1 MGSYL
6 YLCEV
11 YHMQCDSNS
20 KRSKWW
26 VYAVLE
32 YFPHWRETEAVT
44 SISCVYLTDIC
55 LQNSPTG
62 TNSNNTLRSVS
73 CIHRDEAEKTACGR
87 ITLSSVCWT
96 VLSCVLLVACNSTVI
111 LSTSWYESEVINM
124 SNFLL
129 KCQCGAST
137 CGLQKRHLPTF
148 LSRRRCFIFA
158 RMILWL
164 VQTIHGRLKL
174 FLQVFTQKLSERE
187 FGTIRINCV
196 CV

>member
-62 TNSNNTLRSVS
+62 TNSKNTLRSVS
-73 CIHRDEAEKTACGR
+73 CIHRDEAEKTACGT

-96 VLSCVLLVACNSTVI
+96 VLSCVLLVACNSSVI

-124 SNFLL
+124 SNVLL

-148 LSRRRCFIFA
+148 YPGDVVLFLRVWFCGLCRRFMDDWRCFSKFSHKSSVNMNSA
-158 RMILWL
+158 PW
-164 VQTIHGRLKL
+164 
-174 FLQVFTQKLSERE
+174 E
-187 FGTIRINCV
+187 
-196 CV
+196 

>member
-62 TNSNNTLRSVS
+62 TNSKNTLRSVS
-73 CIHRDEAEKTACGR
+73 CIHRDEAEKTACGT

-124 SNFLL
+124 SNVLL

-148 LSRRRCFIFA
+148 YPGD
-158 RMILWL
+158 
-164 VQTIHGRLKL
+164 VVL
-174 FLQVFTQKLSERE
+174 FLRVWFCGLCRRFMDDWSCFSKFSHRSSVNMNSAPWE
-187 FGTIRINCV
+187 
-196 CV
+196 

>member
-1 MGSYL
+1 
-6 YLCEV
+6 
-11 YHMQCDSNS
+11 MQCDSNS

-62 TNSNNTLRSVS
+62 TNSKNTLRSVS
-73 CIHRDEAEKTACGR
+73 CIHRDEAEKTACGT

-124 SNFLL
+124 SNVLL

-148 LSRRRCFIFA
+148 YPGD
-158 RMILWL
+158 
-164 VQTIHGRLKL
+164 VVL
-174 FLQVFTQKLSERE
+174 FLRVWFCGLCRRFMDDWSCFSKFSHKSSVNMNSAPWE
-187 FGTIRINCV
+187 
-196 CV
+196 

>member
-62 TNSNNTLRSVS
+62 TNSKNTLRSVS
-73 CIHRDEAEKTACGR
+73 CIHRDEAEKTACGT

-96 VLSCVLLVACNSTVI
+96 VLSCVLLVACNSSVI

-124 SNFLL
+124 SNVLL

-148 LSRRRCFIFA
+148 YPGD
-158 RMILWL
+158 
-164 VQTIHGRLKL
+164 VVL
-174 FLQVFTQKLSERE
+174 FLRVWFCGLCRRFMDDWSCFSKFSHKSSVNMNSAPWE
-187 FGTIRINCV
+187 
-196 CV
+196 

>member
-1 MGSYL
+1 MTVTVN
-6 YLCEV
+6 C
-11 YHMQCDSNS
+11 CR
-20 KRSKWW
+20 RSKWW

-62 TNSNNTLRSVS
+62 TNSKNTLRSVS
-73 CIHRDEAEKTACGR
+73 CIHRDEAEKTACGT
-87 ITLSSVCWT
+87 ITLSSVCWA

-124 SNFLL
+124 SNVLL

>member
-62 TNSNNTLRSVS
+62 TNSKNTLRSVS
-73 CIHRDEAEKTACGR
+73 CIHRDEAEKTACGT

-124 SNFLL
+124 SNVLL

-148 LSRRRCFIFA
+148 YPGN
-158 RMILWL
+158 
-164 VQTIHGRLKL
+164 VVL
-174 FLQVFTQKLSERE
+174 FLRVWFCGLCRRFMDDWSCFSKFSHRSSVNMNSAPWE
-187 FGTIRINCV
+187 
-196 CV
+196 

>member
-62 TNSNNTLRSVS
+62 TNSKNTLRSVS
-73 CIHRDEAEKTACGR
+73 CIHRDEAEKTACGT

-96 VLSCVLLVACNSTVI
+96 VLSCVLLVACNSSVI

-124 SNFLL
+124 SNVLL

-137 CGLQKRHLPTF
+137 CGLQKRYLPTF
-148 LSRRRCFIFA
+148 YPGDVVLFLRVWFCGLCRRFMDDWRCFSKFSHKSSVNVNSA
-158 RMILWL
+158 PW
-164 VQTIHGRLKL
+164 
-174 FLQVFTQKLSERE
+174 E
-187 FGTIRINCV
+187 
-196 CV
+196 

>member
-55 LQNSPTG
+55 LQNSPKC

-124 SNFLL
+124 SNVLL

-148 LSRRRCFIFA
+148 YPGN
-158 RMILWL
+158 
-164 VQTIHGRLKL
+164 VVL
-174 FLQVFTQKLSERE
+174 FLRVWFCGLCRRFMDDWSCFSKFSHRSSVNMNSAPWE
-187 FGTIRINCV
+187 
-196 CV
+196 

>member
-55 LQNSPTG
+55 LQNSPKC

-73 CIHRDEAEKTACGR
+73 CIHRDEAEKTACGT

-111 LSTSWYESEVINM
+111 LSTSWYKSEVINM

-148 LSRRRCFIFA
+148 YPGN
-158 RMILWL
+158 
-164 VQTIHGRLKL
+164 VVL
-174 FLQVFTQKLSERE
+174 FLRVWFCGLCRRFMDDWSCFSKFSHRSSVNMNSAPWE
-187 FGTIRINCV
+187 
-196 CV
+196 

>member
-62 TNSNNTLRSVS
+62 TNSKNTLRSVS
-73 CIHRDEAEKTACGR
+73 CIHRDEAEKTACGT

-111 LSTSWYESEVINM
+111 LSTSSYESEVINM
-124 SNFLL
+124 SNVLL

-137 CGLQKRHLPTF
+137 CGLQKRYLPTF
-148 LSRRRCFIFA
+148 YPGD
-158 RMILWL
+158 
-164 VQTIHGRLKL
+164 VVL
-174 FLQVFTQKLSERE
+174 FLRVWFCGLCRRFMDDWSCFSKFSHKSSVNMNSAPWE
-187 FGTIRINCV
+187 
-196 CV
+196 

>member
-20 KRSKWW
+20 KLLQTKQMMSLCCFRIFSSLKGNCSRYIHQLCLFDWYLPSK
-26 VYAVLE
+26 
-32 YFPHWRETEAVT
+32 F
-44 SISCVYLTDIC
+44 SNGD
-55 LQNSPTG
+55 
-62 TNSNNTLRSVS
+62 TNSKNTLRSVS
-73 CIHRDEAEKTACGR
+73 CIHRDEAEKTACGT

-124 SNFLL
+124 SNVLL

-148 LSRRRCFIFA
+148 YPGDVVLFLRVWFCGLCRRFIDDRRCFSKFSHKSSVNVNSA
-158 RMILWL
+158 PW
-164 VQTIHGRLKL
+164 
-174 FLQVFTQKLSERE
+174 E
-187 FGTIRINCV
+187 
-196 CV
+196 

>member
-1 MGSYL
+1 MMSLCCFRIFSSLKGNWSRYIHQLCLFDWYL
-6 YLCEV
+6 PSKFSNG
-11 YHMQCDSNS
+11 DTNS
-20 KRSKWW
+20 K
-26 VYAVLE
+26 
-32 YFPHWRETEAVT
+32 
-44 SISCVYLTDIC
+44 
-55 LQNSPTG
+55 
-62 TNSNNTLRSVS
+62 NTLRSVS
-73 CIHRDEAEKTACGR
+73 CIHRDEAEKTACGT

-124 SNFLL
+124 SNVLL

>member
-62 TNSNNTLRSVS
+62 TNSKNTLRSVS

-124 SNFLL
+124 SNVLL

-137 CGLQKRHLPTF
+137 CGLQKRYLPTF
-148 LSRRRCFIFA
+148 YPGD
-158 RMILWL
+158 
-164 VQTIHGRLKL
+164 VVL
-174 FLQVFTQKLSERE
+174 FLRVWFCGLCRRFMDDWSCFSKFSHKSSVNMNSAPWE
-187 FGTIRINCV
+187 
-196 CV
+196 

>member
-62 TNSNNTLRSVS
+62 TNSKNTLRSVS
-73 CIHRDEAEKTACGR
+73 CIHRDEAEKTACGT

-124 SNFLL
+124 SNVLL

-137 CGLQKRHLPTF
+137 CGLQKRYLPTF
-148 LSRRRCFIFA
+148 YPGD
-158 RMILWL
+158 
-164 VQTIHGRLKL
+164 VVL
-174 FLQVFTQKLSERE
+174 FLRVWFCGLCRRFMDDWSCFSKFSHKSSVNMNSAPWE
-187 FGTIRINCV
+187 
-196 CV
+196 

>member
-62 TNSNNTLRSVS
+62 TNSKNTLRSVS
-73 CIHRDEAEKTACGR
+73 CIHRDEAEKTACGT

-124 SNFLL
+124 SNVLL

-148 LSRRRCFIFA
+148 YPGD
-158 RMILWL
+158 
-164 VQTIHGRLKL
+164 VVL
-174 FLQVFTQKLSERE
+174 FLRVWFCGLCRRFMDDRSCFSKFSHKSSVNVNSAPWE
-187 FGTIRINCV
+187 
-196 CV
+196 

>member
-55 LQNSPTG
+55 LQNSPKC
-62 TNSNNTLRSVS
+62 TNSKNTLRSVS
-73 CIHRDEAEKTACGR
+73 CIHRDEAEKTACGT

-124 SNFLL
+124 SNVLL

-148 LSRRRCFIFA
+148 YPGD
-158 RMILWL
+158 
-164 VQTIHGRLKL
+164 VVL
-174 FLQVFTQKLSERE
+174 FLRVWFCGLCRRFMDDRSCFSKFSHKSSVNMNSAPWE
-187 FGTIRINCV
+187 
-196 CV
+196 